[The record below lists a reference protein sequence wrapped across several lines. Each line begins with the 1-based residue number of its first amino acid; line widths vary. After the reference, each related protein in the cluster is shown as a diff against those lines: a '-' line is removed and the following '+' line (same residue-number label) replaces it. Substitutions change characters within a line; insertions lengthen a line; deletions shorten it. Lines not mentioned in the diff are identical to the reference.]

1 MILLILR
8 AYLLLLS
15 FEFVI
20 SRRNFASLYTRV
32 RTRTIRPLAVRPD
45 IGVLVCGAINRACV
59 FYFKEVQ
66 CLQRS
71 AATVCL
77 LRDLGVSGN
86 LVIGAQHLPFRAHA
100 WVEVDGKVV
109 NDKADVASNY
119 AVLDRC

>member
-1 MILLILR
+1 MTLLTLR
-8 AYLLLLS
+8 AYLQLCS
-15 FEFVI
+15 FELQI
-20 SRRNFASLYTRV
+20 SRRDFASLYRKV
-32 RTRTIRPLAVRPD
+32 RTRAIRPVAAHPD
-45 IGVLVCGAINRACV
+45 VCALVCAAIDRACA

-77 LRDLGVSGN
+77 LRDLGMGAN

-109 NDKADVASNY
+109 NDQVDAANNY
-119 AVLDRC
+119 PVLDRC

>member
-1 MILLILR
+1 MTLLTLR
-8 AYLLLLS
+8 AYLLLFS

-20 SRRNFASLYTRV
+20 SRRNFASLYTKV
-32 RTRTIRPLAVRPD
+32 RTRTIRPLAFQPD
-45 IGVLVCGAINRACV
+45 ICALVCGAIDRACV

-77 LRDLGVSGN
+77 LRDFGVPGN